1 MLHQTRVVKQEF
13 NDLPEVLALGLFA
26 QHVDLGHK
34 CGDIHACFTRQGA
47 DCIVQRTPHSAGSIL
62 QLFNAARADT
72 TWRKVDD
79 AHKTRVV
86 AWVFK

>member
-47 DCIVQRTPHSAGSIL
+47 DCIVQRAPHGPGSIL
-62 QLFNAARADT
+62 QLFNAACAYAT
-72 TWRKVDD
+72 GRKVDD
-79 AHKTRVV
+79 AHKTGVIT
-86 AWVFK
+86 WVF